1 MALRLIA
8 KNDFEKNVFILMNNS
23 VFEKTIE
30 NIRNYR
36 DLKLLTTESE
46 EAYSVGAEL
55 AYKEVILRKKYRQM
69 K

>member
-1 MALRLIA
+1 
-8 KNDFEKNVFILMNNS
+8 MNNS